1 MTTTCAKMELDRES
15 ANGALLHMLAGA
27 CLDSFGVTS
36 ISISLR
42 FINPVLIP
50 GEGFYVDVDFGCVAT
65 IREKG
70 LAPDTPR
77 SSDFFVGRSEF
88 LARVFFCIGKTVDAT
103 QLQADGRL
111 SMVIDAVVIELCVS
125 VEDDGQ
131 DDSVWD
137 VSVQRADARH
147 LPVLQAIA
155 CVPDGSGV
163 RFLVD
168 SESRSGV
175 YD

>member
-1 MTTTCAKMELDRES
+1 MELDT
-15 ANGALLHMLAGA
+15 ATADGALRHMLAGA
-27 CLDSFGVTS
+27 YLDSLSVTN

-42 FINPVLIP
+42 FINPVLTP
-50 GEGFYVDVDFGCVAT
+50 GESLYVDADFGCSAT
-65 IREKG
+65 ILEKE
-70 LAPDTPR
+70 LAPATPR
-77 SSDFFVGRSEF
+77 SGDFVVRRSEF
-88 LARVFFCIGKTVDAT
+88 LGRVFFCIGKTVEST

-111 SMVIDAVVIELCVS
+111 SIFMDAALIELCVS

-137 VSVQRADARH
+137 VSVQRTDAGH

-168 SESRSGV
+168 SESRSSF

>member
-1 MTTTCAKMELDRES
+1 MELDTES
-15 ANGALLHMLAGA
+15 ANGALLQMLAGA
-27 CLDSFGVTS
+27 CLDSFSVTS

-42 FINPVLIP
+42 FINPVVIP
-50 GEGFYVDVDFGCVAT
+50 GESLYVDVDFVCAAT
-65 IREKG
+65 IRENG
-70 LAPDTPR
+70 LSPDTPG
-77 SSDFFVGRSEF
+77 SSDFFDGRSEF

-111 SMVIDAVVIELCVS
+111 SIVIDAVVIELCVS

-137 VSVQRADARH
+137 VSVQRADAGH
-147 LPVLQAIA
+147 LPAPAIA

-168 SESRSGV
+168 SESRSGF
-175 YD
+175 YG

>member
-50 GEGFYVDVDFGCVAT
+50 GEGFYVDVDFGCAAT

-137 VSVQRADARH
+137 VSVQRADAGH
-147 LPVLQAIA
+147 LPVPQAIA

>member
-1 MTTTCAKMELDRES
+1 MTSTYAKMELDT
-15 ANGALLHMLAGA
+15 ATADGALLHMLAGA
-27 CLDSFGVTS
+27 CLDSFSVSS

-50 GEGFYVDVDFGCVAT
+50 GESLYVDADFGCSAT
-65 IREKG
+65 ILEKG
-70 LAPDTPR
+70 LAPATPG
-77 SSDFFVGRSEF
+77 SGDFFVRRSEF
-88 LARVFFCIGKTVDAT
+88 LGRVFFCIGKTVEST

-111 SMVIDAVVIELCVS
+111 SIVMDAALIELCVS

-137 VSVQRADARH
+137 VSVQKADAGH
-147 LPVLQAIA
+147 LPVPQAIA

-168 SESRSGV
+168 WESRSSFL
-175 YD
+175 

>member
-1 MTTTCAKMELDRES
+1 MLLPTTS
-15 ANGALLHMLAGA
+15 QALL
-27 CLDSFGVTS
+27 
-36 ISISLR
+36 
-42 FINPVLIP
+42 
-50 GEGFYVDVDFGCVAT
+50 
-65 IREKG
+65 
-70 LAPDTPR
+70 
-77 SSDFFVGRSEF
+77 
-88 LARVFFCIGKTVDAT
+88 
-103 QLQADGRL
+103 
-111 SMVIDAVVIELCVS
+111 IDAMVIELCVS

-137 VSVQRADARH
+137 VYVQRADAGH
-147 LPVLQAIA
+147 LPVPQAIA

>member
-1 MTTTCAKMELDRES
+1 MTTTCAKMELDTET

-50 GEGFYVDVDFGCVAT
+50 GGSLYVDVDFACAAT
-65 IREKG
+65 IREMG
-70 LAPDTPR
+70 PSPDTPR

-88 LARVFFCIGKTVDAT
+88 LARVLFCIGKTVDAT

-111 SMVIDAVVIELCVS
+111 SIIMDALVIELCVS

-137 VSVQRADARH
+137 VSVQRADAGH
-147 LPVLQAIA
+147 LPVPQAIA

-168 SESRSGV
+168 SESKSSF